1 MESTIDRYRLAVEV
15 EFHQDGTKEV
25 EKELAEHGT
34 LQDTFQ
40 YSASELG
47 LFCSLSP
54 PVERAARALIECD
67 IDSWARQHKQ
77 MSRNA
82 CIATL
87 YTYSSR

>member
-47 LFCSLSP
+47 SILLTFST
-54 PVERAARALIECD
+54 RGAR
-67 IDSWARQHKQ
+67 RQ
-77 MSRNA
+77 SFDRV
-82 CIATL
+82 
-87 YTYSSR
+87 